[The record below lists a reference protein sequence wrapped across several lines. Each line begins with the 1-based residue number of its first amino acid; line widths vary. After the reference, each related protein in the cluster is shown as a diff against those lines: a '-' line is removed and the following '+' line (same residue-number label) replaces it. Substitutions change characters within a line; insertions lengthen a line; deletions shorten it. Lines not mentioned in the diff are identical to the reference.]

1 MACFAKGIKFIFQ
14 ISVLI
19 SKCPNLG
26 TLVTGWG
33 TCCTMYRYMFL
44 AVHHCPLPVSM
55 DSGLTMA
62 HMNIEKEWERTRQ
75 SSYKFSNSQMEQIR
89 KKTRPTRATSA
100 RSATRAARAIKAT
113 LIFYAFTLF
122 MWFKIASLNCYL
134 ATLVTFK
141 SRTNILVCAQQMFF
155 ELFHDHTVHI

>member
-1 MACFAKGIKFIFQ
+1 MRD
-14 ISVLI
+14 L
-19 SKCPNLG
+19 L
-26 TLVTGWG
+26 
-33 TCCTMYRYMFL
+33 YRYMFL

-100 RSATRAARAIKAT
+100 RSATRAARAIRAT
-113 LIFYAFTLF
+113 RATRAIRATRTTTAIRATRVFAIRGRLGIILGCGTSPELESEMVIFGNELCDVALAGENEC
-122 MWFKIASLNCYL
+122 WCFK
-134 ATLVTFK
+134 
-141 SRTNILVCAQQMFF
+141 FF
-155 ELFHDHTVHI
+155 